1 MMRDLRTILG
11 AAVLL
16 SLVSTLTG
24 CLGTMGLDDL
34 YAEGGLLGP
43 QLDVAPALEVTFP
56 EAAAGAYSE
65 TEVMITSTGDVAVAL
80 ETVTLVGEDADMFAV
95 NDLPL
100 PLMLPVGGQMPVR
113 VFFEPQFEGQFHAS
127 LRITTRNE
135 LSSTESRDVIG
146 QACRDW
152 DEDLLC
158 DNSGPP
164 PADTDW
170 DTGL

>member
-1 MMRDLRTILG
+1 MRNLRTILG

-16 SLVSTLTG
+16 GLLTSMTG

-34 YAEGGLLGP
+34 YVDGGLLGP
-43 QLDVAPALEVTFP
+43 QLDVSPQLEVTFP
-56 EAAAGAYSE
+56 EAPAGAYSE
-65 TEVMITSTGDVAVAL
+65 TEVMITSAGDVPVAL
-80 ETVTLVGEDADMFAV
+80 ETVNIVGDDANMFAV

-113 VFFEPQFEGQFHAS
+113 VFFEPQAEGQFRAA
-127 LRITTRNE
+127 LEITTRNQ
-135 LSSTESRDVIG
+135 SATTEVLDVIG

-164 PADTDW
+164 AQDSGW